1 MGVAALI
8 IAIFL
13 YLITAYDFY
22 SKNNLPLCW
31 VFICYAL
38 ANLGFL
44 AAVIKDGSCLLYT
57 SPSPRDQRESGVG
70 GWGG

>member
-1 MGVAALI
+1 MGVAALT

-13 YLITAYDFY
+13 YLLTAYDFY
-22 SKNNLPLCW
+22 AKSNFPLCW

-44 AAVIKDGSCLLYT
+44 AAIIKDGNT
-57 SPSPRDQRESGVG
+57 Q
-70 GWGG
+70 